1 MVYSGLG
8 DRNVLPSATDI
19 HHSPPTY
26 RPTQQHSNK
35 TGQDVSYDRC
45 LEVCL
50 ESSTRKTHHHGF
62 RLAATGRSA
71 AELKESIK
79 DALEEG
85 VFKPVTQVGFACMH
99 ASGSAATVFVCF
111 ICPCLFFLLT
121 GRTPIYT

>member
-1 MVYSGLG
+1 MPLTSLFPTN
-8 DRNVLPSATDI
+8 R
-19 HHSPPTY
+19 PPHT
-26 RPTQQHSNK
+26 TNSNK
-35 TGQDVSYDRC
+35 TGQAVSYDRC

-85 VFKPVTQVGFACMH
+85 VFKPVTQVGAEGCAMREGCVIH
-99 ASGSAATVFVCF
+99 LSM
-111 ICPCLFFLLT
+111 PLLSSDRAGPLWT
-121 GRTPIYT
+121 